1 MVKIPNGSGLQ
12 QLLTVMN
19 TLRSPGGCPWD
30 AQQDHKSLL
39 EYLLEESH
47 EFVEAVQTGDRD
59 DLREELGDVLLQVVF
74 HSRIAQEH
82 KTDPFDIDEVASR
95 TAAKLIQR
103 HPHVFSD
110 AQADTASDVEA
121 IWHEQK
127 KVEKERESL
136 LDGIPRTLPALM
148 LGTKVLKRTK
158 QLQVPMPGKEFR
170 DKIANLAVS
179 EETVGDLL
187 FAITALSRELKIDP
201 EQALRTSISKY
212 EEDVRRA
219 ETTN

>member
-1 MVKIPNGSGLQ
+1 MVEIPNGSGLQ

-47 EFVEAVQTGDRD
+47 ELVEAVQTGDRD

-82 KTDPFDIDEVASR
+82 ATDPFDIDEVASH

-103 HPHVFSD
+103 HPHVFGD

-127 KVEKERESL
+127 KVEKERKSL

-148 LGTKVLKRTK
+148 LGAKVLKRTK
-158 QLQVPMPGKEFR
+158 QLQVPIPGKELK

-179 EETVGDLL
+179 QETVGDLL

>member
-1 MVKIPNGSGLQ
+1 M
-12 QLLTVMN
+12 
-19 TLRSPGGCPWD
+19 RSL
-30 AQQDHKSLL
+30 ATSNK
-39 EYLLEESH
+39 
-47 EFVEAVQTGDRD
+47 A
-59 DLREELGDVLLQVVF
+59 
-74 HSRIAQEH
+74 
-82 KTDPFDIDEVASR
+82 
-95 TAAKLIQR
+95 
-103 HPHVFSD
+103 
-110 AQADTASDVEA
+110 
-121 IWHEQK
+121 
-127 KVEKERESL
+127 EKERKSL

-158 QLQVPMPGKEFR
+158 QLQVSTPGKELK

>member
-1 MVKIPNGSGLQ
+1 MVEIPNGSGLQ
-12 QLLTVMN
+12 QLLTVIN

-47 EFVEAVQTGDRD
+47 ELVEAVQTGDRD

-82 KTDPFDIDEVASR
+82 ATDPFDIDEVASH

-103 HPHVFSD
+103 HPHVFGD

-127 KVEKERESL
+127 KVEKERKSL

-148 LGTKVLKRTK
+148 LGAKVLKRTK
-158 QLQVPMPGKEFR
+158 QLQVPIPGKELK

-179 EETVGDLL
+179 QETVGDLL

>member
-1 MVKIPNGSGLQ
+1 
-12 QLLTVMN
+12 MN

-127 KVEKERESL
+127 KVEKERKSL

-158 QLQVPMPGKEFR
+158 QLQVPIPGKEFR

-201 EQALRTSISKY
+201 EQALRKSISKY

>member
-1 MVKIPNGSGLQ
+1 MVEIPNGSGLQ

>member
-1 MVKIPNGSGLQ
+1 MVEIPNGSGLQ

-201 EQALRTSISKY
+201 EQALRKSISKY

>member
-1 MVKIPNGSGLQ
+1 MVEIPNGSGLQ

-158 QLQVPMPGKEFR
+158 QLQVPIPGKEFR

>member
-1 MVKIPNGSGLQ
+1 MVEIPNGSGLQ

-47 EFVEAVQTGDRD
+47 ELVEAVQTGDRD

-82 KTDPFDIDEVASR
+82 ATDPFDIDEVASH

-103 HPHVFSD
+103 HPHVFGD

-127 KVEKERESL
+127 KVEKVRKSL

-158 QLQVPMPGKEFR
+158 QLQVPIPGKELK

-179 EETVGDLL
+179 QETVGDLL

>member
-47 EFVEAVQTGDRD
+47 ELVEAVQTGDRD

-82 KTDPFDIDEVASR
+82 ATEPIDIDEDASH

-103 HPHVFSD
+103 HKHVFGD
-110 AQADTASDVEA
+110 ALADTASDVEA

-127 KVEKERESL
+127 KVEK
-136 LDGIPRTLPALM
+136 
-148 LGTKVLKRTK
+148 
-158 QLQVPMPGKEFR
+158 
-170 DKIANLAVS
+170 
-179 EETVGDLL
+179 
-187 FAITALSRELKIDP
+187 
-201 EQALRTSISKY
+201 
-212 EEDVRRA
+212 VR
-219 ETTN
+219 